1 MANRNL
7 LKEAI
12 ADAKSVKEA
21 AIANAK
27 AALEEAFTPYLK
39 EKFSAKLAEMEE
51 EDMYEADKEM
61 DETYSEEGMEEMS
74 NPVMRRGLKGDDKE
88 EKRTEKMREE
98 SEVEEM
104 DLDELLAE
112 LDEEMGKDEDME
124 ETLNE
129 AEEEEMEMDSEE
141 EEEGEEDDEI
151 DLEDMTEDELKDLI
165 EDVIEDMVRAGELEA
180 GEKFEDDEEEEDID
194 IDMEDEEEMVSERK
208 HYGGN
213 KGDKP
218 RKSTAKEKDELL
230 KEEVINENLVAD
242 FMIFLRTNP
251 EAIILGTPVLLAS
264 LVAVAQGGI
273 AAIKKLASQ
282 GGKIGKLAQDFI
294 DVGKDVASAAS
305 KSAGRLE
312 EEDMMDEGVLD
323 KLKDLYTDKELL
335 SKIITVD
342 GEKVSIKDLLK
353 LAGQGASDAIS
364 REGVEEDKRTDA
376 EEEGYLD
383 GMRDE
388 KKDMMKEIEE
398 LASTLSETKLLN
410 AKLLYTNKIFRAKNL
425 NETQKVKVLEAFDKA
440 TSVRDAKLIY
450 ETLTTVKETKTAVT
464 ESMRG
469 MASKAAGMAPEKKP
483 ILEVNDQ
490 FARWQIL
497 AGIKRN

>member
-1 MANRNL
+1 MSNSRDL

-27 AALEEAFTPYLK
+27 AALEEAFTPYLQ
-39 EKFSAKLAEMEE
+39 EKFAAKLAEMEME
-51 EDMYEADKEM
+51 EEDDMYEEM
-61 DETYSEEGMEEMS
+61 TDENYGEDLEEKMS
-74 NPVMRRGLKGDDKE
+74 NPVMRRGLKGDDAE
-88 EKRTEKMREE
+88 ELETEKMRDKNMEE
-98 SEVEEM
+98 EL
-104 DLDELLAE
+104 DLEELLAE
-112 LDEEMGKDEDME
+112 LDEEMREKEDME

-141 EEEGEEDDEI
+141 EEEGEEGDEEI

-180 GEKFEDDEEEEDID
+180 GEKFEDEEDDEDDEEIDFEE
-194 IDMEDEEEMVSERK
+194 EDEEEIVSERK

-230 KEEVINENLVAD
+230 KEEDINEIDIPIDISSAVELSSFA
-242 FMIFLRTNP
+242 LKNP
-251 EAIILGTPVLLAS
+251 EQTMAYAIAGILGIPAG
-264 LVAVAQGGI
+264 AVAAQELAKKAI
-273 AAIKKLASQ
+273 AFVKGKKATSE
-282 GGKIGKLAQDFI
+282 AE
-294 DVGKDVASAAS
+294 V
-305 KSAGRLE
+305 
-312 EEDMMDEGVLD
+312 
-323 KLKDLYTDKELL
+323 KEM
-335 SKIITVD
+335 
-342 GEKVSIKDLLK
+342 
-353 LAGQGASDAIS
+353 
-364 REGVEEDKRTDA
+364 RT
-376 EEEGYLD
+376 EL
-383 GMRDE
+383 
-388 KKDMMKEIEE
+388 EE
-398 LASTLSETKLLN
+398 LASTLSEVKLLN

-440 TSVRDAKLIY
+440 ASVRDAKLIY